1 MIGVRD
7 PPQRAMLFKEEADI
21 CGSLL
26 LCGQEKAQ
34 RPPGEF
40 KGPLCL
46 LGGKILIMR
55 HTLEFAGTEGLA
67 LSWIYLQ
74 TFPPRLAWTLPGEEG
89 RLGLGR
95 GG

>member
-1 MIGVRD
+1 
-7 PPQRAMLFKEEADI
+7 MLFKEEVDI

-40 KGPLCL
+40 KAPLCL
-46 LGGKILIMR
+46 LGGIILIIR
-55 HTLEFAGTEGLA
+55 HTLEFTGREGLA
-67 LSWIYLQ
+67 LPCIYLQ
-74 TFPPRLAWTLPGEEG
+74 TFPPRLVWTLSGEEG
-89 RLGLGR
+89 RLGLRR